1 MKSDIA
7 LAIIGAL
14 IGVTIGQLQGD
25 VISTRLAKF
34 FKERVFKYLGISL
47 SLGKRDTPSE

>member
-14 IGVTIGQLQGD
+14 IGVTIGQLKGDLITNRLSGFFRQGWQK
-25 VISTRLAKF
+25 VSRGLA
-34 FKERVFKYLGISL
+34 SQ
-47 SLGKRDTPSE
+47 SDNPSE

>member
-14 IGVTIGQLQGD
+14 IGVTIGQLKGEIMVD
-25 VISTRLAKF
+25 RLARF
-34 FKERVFKYLGISL
+34 FRERWPKIFRGFPKQN
-47 SLGKRDTPSE
+47 DTPSE